1 MENNGIAEIIYEEEP
16 VQKHLDALSSVIDEN
31 RPYVVLYKTDGGI
44 SGFTNITNI
53 EKIGLFLGVY
63 ATAVGEE
70 ALKGVV
76 AGNERV
82 IEAAKDSKKREAL
95 ALSSFVKGKEDD
107 R

>member
-1 MENNGIAEIIYEEEP
+1 MENNGIAEIIYGKDP

-31 RPYVVLYKTDGGI
+31 RPYIVLYKTGREID
-44 SGFTNITNI
+44 GFTNITNV
-53 EKIGLFLGVY
+53 EEIGLFLGVY
-63 ATAVGEE
+63 VTAIGEG

-82 IEAAKDSKKREAL
+82 IEAAKDPKKREAL